1 MQFKLTP
8 SPLDRGV
15 GGEAGGVGR
24 KILIRP
30 CFFAVYSRLAANFI
44 QKRVKRWRR
53 SKTQEPNE
61 QIIPAVPFFG
71 KKFKILLV
79 IMNYT
84 KNCAKQKN
92 ILTNK
97 NPDRNT

>member
-30 CFFAVYSRLAANFI
+30 CFFAVYSRLATNYI
-44 QKRVKRWRR
+44 QNRVKKWRR

-61 QIIPAVPFFG
+61 QIIPAVPFSA
-71 KKFKILLV
+71 KSLKF
-79 IMNYT
+79 
-84 KNCAKQKN
+84 CS
-92 ILTNK
+92 
-97 NPDRNT
+97 